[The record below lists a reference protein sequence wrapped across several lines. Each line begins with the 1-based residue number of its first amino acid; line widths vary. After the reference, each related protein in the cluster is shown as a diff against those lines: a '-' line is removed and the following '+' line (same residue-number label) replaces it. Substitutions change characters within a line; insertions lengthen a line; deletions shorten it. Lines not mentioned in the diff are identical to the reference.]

1 MDNSVISLLFTS
13 LPLLFNG
20 VIQTLWIAVYSLC
33 ISTVCGIVF
42 GIFRMSSIRGIQ
54 MRTYVEIF
62 RAVPVLVFMFFFF
75 FGLPILWGIEVPGML
90 AAVLLHK
97 LYDEYLKKEFGPEIN
112 PDDIVVEGGK
122 L

>member
-1 MDNSVISLLFTS
+1 MDCCLF
-13 LPLLFNG
+13 FMYK
-20 VIQTLWIAVYSLC
+20 YSLRYC
-33 ISTVCGIVF
+33 IWNFQNVLYPGNSNENLCRNISGSTRSCIYVF
-42 GIFRMSSIRGIQ
+42 
-54 MRTYVEIF
+54 
-62 RAVPVLVFMFFFF
+62 LF

>member
-75 FGLPILWGIEVPGML
+75 SDFP
-90 AAVLLHK
+90 
-97 LYDEYLKKEFGPEIN
+97 FC
-112 PDDIVVEGGK
+112 GG
-122 L
+122 

>member
-1 MDNSVISLLFTS
+1 
-13 LPLLFNG
+13 
-20 VIQTLWIAVYSLC
+20 
-33 ISTVCGIVF
+33 
-42 GIFRMSSIRGIQ
+42 